1 MDSADRDSARK
12 SEFPFTRFTRLIL
25 VARSRSLPSINI
37 DFIETSSK
45 RVQQRNDFK
54 SHEKETRSI
63 NWKFQSFLLL
73 EKLSNYQSL
82 SLSFSSFLSKIP
94 FSSISILNIVSIIF
108 RLLIVPTN
116 TDLSQRNINHTTV
129 LFHRETFSAHVHFQI
144 VWITLAK
151 KERKEKK
158 INKRSSTIQTTTSF
172 DIPERTCGSHAHVP
186 PGAPWLKSWKE
197 GRDKPGKVSA
207 IPPSSWGS
215 CKVLANQT
223 R

>member
-12 SEFPFTRFTRLIL
+12 SEFPFTCFTRLIL

-63 NWKFQSFLLL
+63 NWKFQSFLPL

-172 DIPERTCGSHAHVP
+172 DIPEDVWQPRTRATWCPVAKIVERGTRQAWQGKCNP
-186 PGAPWLKSWKE
+186 PIELGF
-197 GRDKPGKVSA
+197 V
-207 IPPSSWGS
+207 
-215 CKVLANQT
+215 
-223 R
+223 

>member
-63 NWKFQSFLLL
+63 NWKFQSFLPL

-82 SLSFSSFLSKIP
+82 SLSFFFSFQNSFLFNFDSEHRFHNFSP
-94 FSSISILNIVSIIF
+94 FNRPNKHRSLIHQQFSPILITQPYSSIAKHSPHTCTF
-108 RLLIVPTN
+108 K
-116 TDLSQRNINHTTV
+116 LSES
-129 LFHRETFSAHVHFQI
+129 LSREKRT
-144 VWITLAK
+144 K
-151 KERKEKK
+151 RKE
-158 INKRSSTIQTTTSF
+158 NK
-172 DIPERTCGSHAHVP
+172 
-186 PGAPWLKSWKE
+186 
-197 GRDKPGKVSA
+197 
-207 IPPSSWGS
+207 
-215 CKVLANQT
+215 
-223 R
+223 